1 MEEQVLVVRTEAVK
15 PLLNGTFSSQRND
28 EVLSHILSNYT
39 FLKRELAE
47 HDPSYKQVIPYV
59 LVRHGN
65 KYLMLQ
71 RTSGQTEKRLHNKV
85 SLGVGGHINPEP
97 NLGQHANIIEAG
109 LHRELAEEV
118 SVSGNHRLRLLGTI
132 NDDSTEVGQVHLGLA
147 FLLESDSAEFEVN
160 EKDLMSAEWAD
171 EDQIRG
177 AYERMESWSQI
188 LVKNCIQKQA

>member
-28 EVLSHILSNYT
+28 EVLSYILSNYT
-39 FLKRELAE
+39 FLKRDLAE
-47 HDPSYKQVIPYV
+47 NDPSYKQVIPYV

-65 KYLMLQ
+65 KYLMLK

-97 NLGQHANIIEAG
+97 NLGRHANIIEAG
-109 LHRELAEEV
+109 LHRELQEEV
-118 SVSGNHRLRLLGTI
+118 SVRGNHRLRLLGAI

-147 FLLESDSAEFEVN
+147 FLLESDSPQFEVN
-160 EKDLMSAEWAD
+160 EKELMTAEWAD
-171 EDQIRG
+171 VDQIND
-177 AYERMESWSQI
+177 AFDRMETWSQI
-188 LVKNCIQKQA
+188 LVKNCIQKSA